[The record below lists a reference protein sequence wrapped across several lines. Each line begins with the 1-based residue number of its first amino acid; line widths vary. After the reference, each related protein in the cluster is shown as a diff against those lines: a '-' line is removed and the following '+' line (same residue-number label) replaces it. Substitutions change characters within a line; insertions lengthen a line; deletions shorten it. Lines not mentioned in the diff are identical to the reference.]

1 SKPTGVAVTS
11 IPGGIAV
18 RFDPPVGEEYM
29 RWWESEVHI
38 STQANF
44 TPGPATKVASGRYT
58 YFELTQG
65 LQPDTTYY
73 VRIIHV
79 DMSLNTSEPSDVAS
93 GQIAPITEGIIDPS
107 LFSIVP
113 TSDPAPSSG
122 SLEDL
127 WDMDPNTGVTFPS
140 SPIAIT
146 FRYPVYQGSDVIELH
161 LSPNA
166 QGYVQMRQRD
176 TGQWN
181 HILGSSTSRVSCV
194 EGWRCQRSAGNRLY
208 LGRAYRLVLL
218 QNVRIDAL
226 RCERVTVADRIV
238 AAQLSAISANM
249 GTVTAGIVQ
258 RPDGRAKFG
267 EGAL

>member
-1 SKPTGVAVTS
+1 APFTPRDTVTARGMSKPTGVAVTS

-79 DMSLNTSEPSDVAS
+79 DMSLNKSEPSDVAS
-93 GQIAPITEGIIDPS
+93 GQIAPITEGIIDPT
-107 LFSIVP
+107 LFAIFP
-113 TSDPAPSSG
+113 TSDPAPAPG

-127 WDMDPNTGVTFPS
+127 RDLDTNAGNSCPS
-140 SPIAIT
+140 TSITIT
-146 FRYPVYQGSDVIELH
+146 FTQHAYQ
-161 LSPNA
+161 
-166 QGYVQMRQRD
+166 
-176 TGQWN
+176 
-181 HILGSSTSRVSCV
+181 
-194 EGWRCQRSAGNRLY
+194 
-208 LGRAYRLVLL
+208 
-218 QNVRIDAL
+218 
-226 RCERVTVADRIV
+226 
-238 AAQLSAISANM
+238 
-249 GTVTAGIVQ
+249 
-258 RPDGRAKFG
+258 
-267 EGAL
+267 